1 MRTLFTRDGRRMGN
15 AIIIEETRPPQAA
28 AEYLAKT
35 GQKMWLIETDF
46 GNYLRLTDNEIDEHF
61 YRLDELD
68 ELQQAHCQAATYAE
82 WSHDR
87 RELQLRTRTLPDI
100 SAG

>member
-15 AIIIEETRPPQAA
+15 AIIIEEVTPPPAA

-46 GNYLRLTDNEIDEHF
+46 GNRVRLTDNEIDEHF
-61 YRLDELD
+61 YRLDELN
-68 ELQQAHCQAATYAE
+68 ELQQAHCQAATYDYWAY
-82 WSHDR
+82 DR
-87 RELQLRTRTLPDI
+87 RELQLKTRILPDTPTN
-100 SAG
+100 